1 MPITKSITLES
12 GLVVT
17 HHKVVSI
24 AISNATGQ
32 ERVVASIASWV
43 DKTFADNNPQ
53 TPAYRLGAILSF
65 LPQPGMYALA
75 EAAVVADSTCPLFGG
90 TVAADVVLTDLES
103 AKTRKRL
110 EIESAKNVEMYADKT
125 TSLGT
130 FGSTESDN
138 NKLSIAI
145 QITQLAEAA
154 GEPATCGYK
163 DANGV
168 WSTYTL
174 AQLSQIALEMAG
186 QVLPLYAKESDKF
199 AEIEAA
205 TDVATVEAIGW

>member
-1 MPITKSITLES
+1 MPITTNVTLET

-17 HHKVVSI
+17 YHRVVSVVTMMHLGAEMLI
-24 AISNATGQ
+24 ASVQ
-32 ERVVASIASWV
+32 SWV
-43 DKTFADNNPQ
+43 DKTRADNGEDAHFSSYQ
-53 TPAYRLGAILSF
+53 VAIT
-65 LPQPGMYALA
+65 PQPGMIAKAEMAL
-75 EAAVVADSTCPLFGG
+75 VADSTCPLFGG
-90 TVAADVVLTDLES
+90 TVAADAVLTDLEA

-110 EIESAKNVEMYADKT
+110 EIESAKNVKMYADKT

-199 AEIEAA
+199 AEIETA